1 MDKKNKISLYIK
13 KIMLVLIVVIMV
25 LTNASIAVV
34 DKSVIKEKLINE
46 LEKYSDE
53 TEEITITTTDTTIV
67 IDGIEINGQP
77 YEIVINYDI
86 DDKSTFYTDLKFDD
100 TMDKEDFNN
109 ESIKTMMLFAMF
121 SYISEIQGVDGN
133 DAFSYILQKI
143 TLDNL
148 TFNISD
154 AENGLEMAKESF
166 DKIVGVK
173 ITDELFNFYYQKLS
187 ETNKEYN
194 IRAVLEINLN
204 RDFEAV
210 INNSDDPE
218 KDEEEKQLFDLSV
231 VNVGDYINYTA
242 GTWTQSEIDELKQA
256 GLYYGEELANSPYK
270 FGSIKPG
277 LSKDNCIEGDLNDEA
292 NYSGNRYLGSYND
305 EIYDGWRMLGRFEDG
320 KIAIVSAGITETYY
334 SPFGDNKSFITSYIF
349 NGEKSEYDDT
359 AVTNGYSVRNWKV
372 YENDKYAVEG
382 SAHCISSG
390 EAYSITDSESASDNN
405 LRNIGGHYI
414 TSTLHCEQDMWNVE
428 ADGSISKYADVIT
441 GIRPVITL
449 KSTLKVSDAGEKN
462 GVKVWNLVS
471 VDDEEDQTTNDNENN
486 KKDDSLF
493 PGNLPKAGEFT
504 IISILGVIIM
514 VAIIEYIKFR
524 KSKEIK

>member
-187 ETNKEYN
+187 ETDKEYN
-194 IRAVLEINLN
+194 VRAVLEINLN
-204 RDFEAV
+204 GDFEAV
-210 INNSDDPE
+210 INNSDDSE
-218 KDEEEKQLFDLSV
+218 KDEEKQLFDLSV

-242 GTWTQSEIDELKQA
+242 GTWTQEEIDELKQS
-256 GLYYGEELANSPYK
+256 GLYFGENVPNQPYL
-270 FGSIKPG
+270 FGGFKAG
-277 LSKDNCIEGDLNDEA
+277 DSKDEDV
-292 NYSGNRYLGSYND
+292 GN
-305 EIYDGWRMLGRFEDG
+305 DGWRMLGMHGDG
-320 KIAIVSAGITETYY
+320 TIDIVSSGITEIYY
-334 SPFGDNKSFITSYIF
+334 VPFGDNYAYKTSYIL
-349 NGEKSEYDDT
+349 NGKKHENDT
-359 AVTNGYSVRNWKV
+359 SAITEGVGTKNWKV
-372 YENDKYAVEG
+372 YENNKYAVKN
-382 SAHCISSG
+382 SAHCISAG
-390 EAYSITDSESASDNN
+390 EAYIMTNSYDATDNN
-405 LRNIGGHYI
+405 LRNIGVNYVTG
-414 TSTLHCEQDMWNVE
+414 TAHCDQDMWAVRG
-428 ADGSISKYADVIT
+428 DGSMDRWGDICT

-462 GVKVWNLVS
+462 GVKIWNLVS
-471 VDDEEDQTTNDNENN
+471 VDDEEDQNTNDNENN

-493 PGNLPKAGEFT
+493 PGNLPKAGEVT